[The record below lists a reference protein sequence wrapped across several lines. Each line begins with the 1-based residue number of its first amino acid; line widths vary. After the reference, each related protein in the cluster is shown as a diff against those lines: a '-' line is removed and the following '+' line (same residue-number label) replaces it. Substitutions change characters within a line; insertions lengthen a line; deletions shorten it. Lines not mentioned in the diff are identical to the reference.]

1 MTTDRPGGLGEK
13 PFESYPLG
21 TVLAANAVSWA
32 IYALG
37 AAILSRHGLGP
48 ALVYAA
54 CCLWVEFRVLTK
66 SCRSCWYYGRRCGFG
81 KGLLCARLFPKGNP
95 ADFLRTQITWWDL
108 APDFAVGL
116 LPVIAGAVLLV
127 RDFSWTL
134 FLLVALLLAL
144 STAGNGFV
152 RGVLVCRR
160 CRQRELGCPAQR
172 LFEPRPREAR

>member
-1 MTTDRPGGLGEK
+1 MAPVSTSGAGGPAFAG
-13 PFESYPLG
+13 FERYPLG
-21 TVLAANAVSWA
+21 TVLAANAVALA
-32 IYALG
+32 IYAIG
-37 AAILSRHGLGP
+37 TAIMSRHGLGP

-81 KGLLCARLFPKGNP
+81 KGRLCALLFPRGDP
-95 ADFLRTQITWWDL
+95 ADFLRKEITWWDL

-116 LPVIAGAVLLV
+116 LPVVAGAVLLV

-144 STAGNGFV
+144 STAGNAFV

-172 LFEPRPREAR
+172 LFEPRP